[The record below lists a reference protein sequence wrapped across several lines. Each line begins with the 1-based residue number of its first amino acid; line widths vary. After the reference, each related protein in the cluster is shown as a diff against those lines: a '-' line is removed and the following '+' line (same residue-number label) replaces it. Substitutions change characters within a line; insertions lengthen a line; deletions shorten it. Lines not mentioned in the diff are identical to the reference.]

1 MCGIAGF
8 VDTAA
13 APSAGQTLRRMT
25 DRIANRGPDDS
36 GLFAERP
43 VFLGHRRLSII
54 DLSALG
60 HQPMASGD
68 GSRQIVFNG
77 EIFNHAAIRQ
87 SLERAGYRYKSR
99 SDTETILHAWE
110 EYGDDCVSRFRGMFA
125 FAIWDRT
132 RQRLFCA
139 RDRLGIKPFYYWQSG
154 TVFAF
159 ASEIKAL
166 LEHPAIGASLNEK
179 LVSEYL
185 AFGYTSG
192 EETLFAGIRKL
203 MPGHTLT
210 VDIGDG
216 RPAVSIAKY
225 WDVPG
230 ADGAAITSDALTSA
244 TLTSDADWIGEL
256 RRRLEENIEMR
267 LMSDVPLGVFLS
279 GGVDSSAIAALMK
292 RMVSGPVK
300 TFSVGYSEA
309 AYSELAWARRVAD
322 TIGTDHHEV
331 LVSMDS
337 FFNALPQLV
346 WHEDEPI
353 AWPSSVSLYFVS
365 QLAARHVKVVL
376 TGEGSDELFGGYA
389 RYGFYNRNHGRAEA
403 YKRVPAGMRTAIR
416 AFLAT
421 SPLLRADLRRKAL
434 HTILGRD
441 PDIRSLYL
449 DNFYAAFSRS
459 ERETLLSRSSVPQAD
474 AYAAFLGYWDQAPG
488 TSLLGKMLYADQKTY
503 LVELLM
509 KQDRMSMACSIES
522 RVPLLDHTLVEFA
535 ASIPDRLKL
544 HGAEGKYI
552 FKKAVE
558 DVLPHDIVYRTKMG
572 FPTPLRAWLM
582 DERAQPVF
590 DMLRDKG
597 GVLADLIDPGQL
609 DLLLQRHRSGR
620 EDGTDRLWRLLN
632 LQLWGEMFL
641 TGRRDRWWNG
651 MMAPSG
657 VPSAV

>member
-8 VDTAA
+8 VESDAG
-13 APSAGQTLRRMT
+13 PSAGQTLRRMT
-25 DRIANRGPDDS
+25 ERISHRGPDDT
-36 GLFAERP
+36 GLLAESP

-54 DLSALG
+54 DLSASG
-60 HQPMASGD
+60 HQPMANED
-68 GSRQIVFNG
+68 GSCHIVFNG
-77 EIFNHAAIRQ
+77 EIFNHAAIRPA
-87 SLERAGYRYKSR
+87 LERAGHRYRSR

-110 EYGDDCVSRFRGMFA
+110 EYGDDCVTHFRGMFA
-125 FAIWDRT
+125 FAIRDRN

-139 RDRLGIKPFYYWQSG
+139 RDRLGIKPFYYWHNG

-166 LEHPAIGASLNEK
+166 LEHPAIAANLNEK

-192 EETLFAGIRKL
+192 DETLFAGIRKL

-210 VDIGDG
+210 VDFSAGT
-216 RPAVSIAKY
+216 PVVSVRRY

-230 ADGAAITSDALTSA
+230 PAEVRGPDGTSLREDR
-244 TLTSDADWIGEL
+244 DWVREL

-267 LMSDVPLGVFLS
+267 LMSDVPLGMFLS

-292 RMVSGPVK
+292 RMVAGPVK
-300 TFSVGYSEA
+300 TFSVGYNEA
-309 AYSELAWARRVAD
+309 AYSELSWARRVAG

-331 LVSMDS
+331 VIGMED

-365 QLAARHVKVVL
+365 KLAARHVKVVL

-389 RYGFYNRNHGRAEA
+389 RYGFYSRNHGRAEA
-403 YKRVPAGMRTAIR
+403 YKLAPSALRKAVRS
-416 AFLAT
+416 FLAS
-421 SPLLRADLRRKAL
+421 SPLLPADLRRKAL

-449 DNFYAAFSRS
+449 DNFYGAFTQS
-459 ERETLLSRSSVPQAD
+459 EREALLNGSSVRSSVPQAD
-474 AYAAFLGYWDQAPG
+474 PYGSFLAYWDKAPS

-509 KQDRMSMACSIES
+509 KQDQMSMACSIES

-544 HGAEGKYI
+544 HGAESKYI

-582 DERAQPVF
+582 DRRAAPVF
-590 DMLRDKG
+590 EMLRDKG
-597 GVLADLIDPGQL
+597 GVLAGLIDTSRL
-609 DLLLQRHRSGR
+609 DLLLQQHQSGR
-620 EDGTDRLWRLLN
+620 IDGTDRLWRLLN

-641 TGRRDRWWNG
+641 TGRRDRWWHG
-651 MMAPSG
+651 MMTPAGAS
-657 VPSAV
+657 SAA